1 MRQKA
6 QFLLDEAATWSL
18 LWYLYGKGNQPL
30 SSNTS
35 LLEIDACDDQVF
47 HNFYG
52 LSSLL
57 KFFGLNLEV
66 AYCSCMLH
74 CVLVGGFW
82 VGASDLFGGG
92 GGGEKF
98 LCMFA

>member
-35 LLEIDACDDQVF
+35 LLEIDVVMIKCSIIFMVYQV
-47 HNFYG
+47 
-52 LSSLL
+52 S
-57 KFFGLNLEV
+57 
-66 AYCSCMLH
+66 
-74 CVLVGGFW
+74 
-82 VGASDLFGGG
+82 
-92 GGGEKF
+92 
-98 LCMFA
+98 